1 MYKIHLKPNEK
12 TNFID
17 LKSYSLLLPGDME
30 STVQLYRQGKGS
42 QICFQGQVTKVED
55 LIPTNQKW
63 IWMNEHTKFYLH
75 NINETYEFNGWLL
88 EFVSGELESKRF
100 RRNPTSNN
108 GSNGIVRSITSFIS
122 SLSAGSMNSD
132 DLYNNNNNMFTD
144 MEQIFWN
151 DNMMMMIEE
160 DDLDSYEHS
169 CCGGGGDG
177 RNGHHCCETFV
188 LKCDSKM

>member
-1 MYKIHLKPNEK
+1 
-12 TNFID
+12 
-17 LKSYSLLLPGDME
+17 ME

-100 RRNPTSNN
+100 RRNSTSNNN
-108 GSNGIVRSITSFIS
+108 GSNGIVRSITSSIIS
-122 SLSAGSMNSD
+122 S
-132 DLYNNNNNMFTD
+132 
-144 MEQIFWN
+144 
-151 DNMMMMIEE
+151 
-160 DDLDSYEHS
+160 
-169 CCGGGGDG
+169 
-177 RNGHHCCETFV
+177 FV
-188 LKCDSKM
+188 CW